1 MANSSIF
8 LSDLKPGRV
17 SSTIQVPLLRF
28 WKARNVRATIMQASV
43 NVSRLATYG
52 LYLRAG
58 SMYSF
63 TGFDVTQCNQN
74 FRLSHSSLLIRF
86 SDATTLAE
94 LTEPSSP
101 IPKECFRFRNHSEML
116 GLANTNTQLPGKS
129 EDSDVLET
137 KGYLLIILF
146 PTISPLPEMGSSS
159 VLEKVK
165 EVREKVEVKKETY
178 SIGRRLLVMCL
189 ILALMEVFFQDHVLA
204 WPRLLH
210 CPSAVAQSQKCP
222 SGGELMSL
230 DMLLLDSKA
239 RPLCKHP
246 LSDSSLL
253 IRFSDAT
260 AIAALT
266 EPSSPIPKECFRFR
280 NHSEMLGLANTNTQ
294 LLGKSED
301 SEVLE
306 TKGYLLII
314 LFLTISPLP
323 PCAVLESRI

>member
-1 MANSSIF
+1 MASRVIGLLKSTWPSLLHHPSAVAQILESQKWSSGGE
-8 LSDLKPGRV
+8 LMSLDM
-17 SSTIQVPLLRF
+17 LLLDS
-28 WKARNVRATIMQASV
+28 KATIMQASV

-129 EDSDVLET
+129 EDSEVLET

-189 ILALMEVFFQDHVLA
+189 ILALMEVFFQDHVLGSFCCHA
-204 WPRLLH
+204 CCYWF
-210 CPSAVAQSQKCP
+210 
-222 SGGELMSL
+222 
-230 DMLLLDSKA
+230 
-239 RPLCKHP
+239 LC
-246 LSDSSLL
+246 
-253 IRFSDAT
+253 
-260 AIAALT
+260 
-266 EPSSPIPKECFRFR
+266 
-280 NHSEMLGLANTNTQ
+280 
-294 LLGKSED
+294 
-301 SEVLE
+301 E
-306 TKGYLLII
+306 TKFCRLSWSQTR
-314 LFLTISPLP
+314 FNFQWSS
-323 PCAVLESRI
+323 SRRFWTWPSRS